1 MKHITCSGIFL
12 LIEAIYLG
20 STAFAAGPPRELS
33 PVIVHVLTDGK
44 SNNIPPAFSYALGL
58 STNKPALGKAI
69 ISRGNT
75 ETNSF
80 WASLQNTN
88 AAVII
93 TRKANLSW
101 YYLTDASG
109 HFLRAIVNNADIYHG
124 GGTNLPLVTERDRF
138 EAQKRKW
145 LDLYGR

>member
-1 MKHITCSGIFL
+1 MGKSICYGILLLVGPTCL
-12 LIEAIYLG
+12 A
-20 STAFAAGPPRELS
+20 AFGAEPAGELS
-33 PVIVHVLTDGK
+33 PVIAHVLTEGK
-44 SNNIPPAFSYALGL
+44 NNNIPPGFARALGL
-58 STNKPALGKAI
+58 STNQPAPGKVFI
-69 ISRGNT
+69 EKTGT

-88 AAVII
+88 SAVIM

-109 HFLRAIVNNADIYHG
+109 RLRRAIVNDGNIYHG
-124 GGTNLPLVTERDRF
+124 GATNLSLANESERF

-145 LDLYGR
+145 LGTYGH